1 MKIKY
6 AWIPFVLTVLAAV
19 PFRVYQLLYL
29 VDLKTGFSKEG
40 DISGTVFLG
49 AIAVALLLICIMC
62 LCDRNAPYK
71 NVPHRN
77 ILAGIFGILLSL
89 AMFYV
94 SASEL
99 MNFGTAGVKAIVSG
113 VFCALA
119 AVSMLAMSVGMTYGK
134 NVYENMPLLALLIP
148 IWGCVRLVITFM
160 NYTSIANISQHLFNM
175 LAIIFLLLFQYSQ
188 AKMLAGV
195 GGQKIIR
202 SLFLFGFPAV
212 VFAVLASVPWF
223 VLYFSGVQAGVYEET
238 PLTLGYSAVDCLFA
252 LFILCFLIGV
262 YAKTVKPGVPSDKR
276 PHPVKQEAVK
286 AEPPAA
292 VNFDGMNED
301 LQKEFFLFGEKK
313 PEEEADDDS
322 NEPLYFNS
330 LVTNNEPQAAKESEQ
345 APAEKLEEKIV
356 DNLEAEPE
364 EPPVLQEAEIKPK
377 EAEVLSEP
385 AAEQPIEEAVMQ
397 TEPENTTPA
406 PEPAG
411 AEAQQASPQGA
422 APAFAY
428 PAAPPY
434 PYAAYPYPPAYP
446 YGYPP
451 AQPMPMAQPY
461 PASTPEEYAAYLQ
474 TVYQTPEQF
483 TNRAP
488 SPYPPDAPYLK
499 NRQQPGAPHPPY
511 PYYPYPPY
519 PYMPMYQPYWPAPEQ
534 PAPPHNGAE
543 QK

>member
-1 MKIKY
+1 MKIKF
-6 AWIPFVLTVLAAV
+6 AWIPFILLVLAAV
-19 PFRVYQLLYL
+19 PFRVYQLMYL

-49 AIAVALLLICIMC
+49 VIAAVLLLICIMC
-62 LCDRNAPYK
+62 LCDKSAPDE

-77 ILAGIFGILLSL
+77 IPAGIFGILLSL

-99 MNFGTAGVKAIVSG
+99 LSFGTVGVKSIVSG

-148 IWGCVRLVITFM
+148 IWGCVRLVVTFM
-160 NYTSIANISQHLFNM
+160 NYTSIANISQNLFNM

-212 VFAVLASVPWF
+212 VFSTLASVPWF
-223 VLYFSGVQAGVYEET
+223 VLHFSGMQQEA
-238 PLTLGYSAVDCLFA
+238 PLTLGYGAVDCLFA
-252 LFILCFLIGV
+252 LFIVCFLIGV
-262 YAKTVKPGVPSDKR
+262 YAKTVKPGVPGDKKPR
-276 PHPVKQEAVK
+276 SLKQESKQADKAVPVPF
-286 AEPPAA
+286 ESI
-292 VNFDGMNED
+292 NDD

-313 PEEEADDDS
+313 PEANIQDDS

-330 LVTNNEPQAAKESEQ
+330 LVEKDKVQPPKVSVQ
-345 APAEKLEEKIV
+345 APAEIQDEK
-356 DNLEAEPE
+356 PE
-364 EPPVLQEAEIKPK
+364 EPLVAQEAE
-377 EAEVLSEP
+377 ASQQVSEDVSADVSTP
-385 AAEQPIEEAVMQ
+385 ELQENMQLIES
-397 TEPENTTPA
+397 ENLTAA
-406 PEPAG
+406 PESSI
-411 AEAQQASPQGA
+411 AEPQQASPPGA
-422 APAFAY
+422 APAFTY
-428 PAAPPY
+428 PQPPY
-434 PYAAYPYPPAYP
+434 PYAPYPYPPAYP
-446 YGYPP
+446 YGYPQ
-451 AQPMPMAQPY
+451 AQGY
-461 PASTPEEYAAYLQ
+461 PAAPTPEEYAAYLA

-499 NRQQPGAPHPPY
+499 GKQQPGATHPPY
-511 PYYPYPPY
+511 P
-519 PYMPMYQPYWPAPEQ
+519 
-534 PAPPHNGAE
+534 
-543 QK
+543 